1 MEYVYSALL
10 IHKLGSQLTE
20 DRVKK
25 VLEAA
30 GGKPDDIKAR
40 ALLAALDGVNID
52 EVIKQAAIPVAS
64 VQAVAETKAESKD
77 EKKKNVE
84 DEKKAEEAAAAGLG
98 ALFG

>member
-10 IHKLGSQLTE
+10 IHKLGAELTN

-25 VLEAA
+25 VIEAA
-30 GGKPDDIKAR
+30 GGHADDMKAK

-52 EVIKQAAIPVAS
+52 EVVKQAAIPVAAP
-64 VQAVAETKAESKD
+64 QAEVKTEAKKE
-77 EKKKNVE
+77 EKKSAE

>member
-10 IHKLGSQLTE
+10 IHKLGAELTT

-30 GGKPDDIKAR
+30 GGHADDMKAR

-52 EVIKQAAIPVAS
+52 EVVKQAAMPVAAP
-64 VQAVAETKAESKD
+64 QAEAKAETKKD
-77 EKKKNVE
+77 EKKSAE

>member
-10 IHKLGSQLTE
+10 IHKLGAELTT

-25 VLEAA
+25 VVDAA
-30 GGKPDDIKAR
+30 GGHADEMKAR

-52 EVIKQAAIPVAS
+52 EVIKQAAIPVA
-64 VQAVAETKAESKD
+64 APAAETKAEAKKE
-77 EKKKNVE
+77 EKKSAE

-98 ALFG
+98 SLFG

>member
-10 IHKLGSQLTE
+10 IHKLGVELTG

-25 VLEAA
+25 VIEAA
-30 GGKPDDIKAR
+30 GGKSDDIKSR

-52 EVIKQAAIPVAS
+52 EIIKQAAIPMATQQTTEVKIEAK
-64 VQAVAETKAESKD
+64 ED
-77 EKKKNVE
+77 KKKSQE
-84 DEKKAEEAAAAGLG
+84 EEKKAEEAASAGLG

>member
-10 IHKLGSQLTE
+10 IHKLGSELTT

-25 VLEAA
+25 VVEAA
-30 GGKPDDIKAR
+30 GGHADDMKAR

-52 EVIKQAAIPVAS
+52 EVIKQAAIPVA
-64 VQAVAETKAESKD
+64 APVAETKT
-77 EKKKNVE
+77 EKKEEKKSVE

>member
-10 IHKLGSQLTE
+10 IHKLGAELSG

-25 VLEAA
+25 VIEAA
-30 GGKPDDIKAR
+30 GGKADDIKAR

-52 EVIKQAAIPVAS
+52 EVIKQAAIPVATQQTTE
-64 VQAVAETKAESKD
+64 VKAEARED
-77 EKKKNVE
+77 KKKSAE
-84 DEKKAEEAAAAGLG
+84 EEKKAEESAAGGLG